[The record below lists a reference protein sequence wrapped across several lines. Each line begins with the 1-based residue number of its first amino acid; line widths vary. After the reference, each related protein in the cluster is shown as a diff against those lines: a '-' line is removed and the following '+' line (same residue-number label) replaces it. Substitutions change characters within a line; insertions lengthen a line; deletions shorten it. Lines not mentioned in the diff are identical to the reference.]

1 MVIYPVEYPTSLQDI
16 PTSPAQLFYQGERR
30 LLTEPAIA
38 VVGSRAL
45 TSYGEAAC
53 RRLVLDLVRA
63 GLVIVSGLAM
73 GIDTIAHRAALEAG
87 GRTIAVLGNGL
98 TQKNI
103 TPQSNLK
110 LARQIMKSGGLLVT
124 EYSPE
129 TEARPHHFP
138 ARNRIIA
145 GLGLGTVV
153 VEATAKSGALIT
165 AHFALDFNR
174 EVFAVP
180 GSIFSSRSMGTHR
193 LIQRGAKLVTSAQ
206 DIIQE
211 LGWPTVV
218 TEAPVGTQL
227 AFQKSKLT
235 PAQGHLI
242 ECLEVGALSAE
253 QLLQQTATPLLP
265 LMLDLTELEIQGI
278 VRKNRNQKY
287 EISHS

>member
-1 MVIYPVEYPTSLQDI
+1 MVIYPVEYPASLRNI
-16 PTSPAQLFYQGERR
+16 PTSPAHLFYQGERG

-53 RRLVLDLVRA
+53 RQLVLDLVRA

-98 TQKNI
+98 KQKHI

-110 LARQIMKSGGLLVT
+110 LARQIIKSGGLLVT

-145 GLGLGTVV
+145 GLSLGTVV

-165 AHFALDFNR
+165 ARLALDFNR

-180 GSIFSSRSMGTHR
+180 GSIFNSRSMGTHH

-211 LGWPTVV
+211 LGWPTAV
-218 TEAPVGTQL
+218 TEAPAGTQL
-227 AFQKSKLT
+227 AFKKSKLT
-235 PAQGHLI
+235 PAQAQLV